1 MIQAQGLSVRYD
13 DGRLALNHISFAL
26 NRGEVYV
33 LLGPNGAG
41 KTTLITAFLGLVPP
55 ATGKNLVNGV
65 DCADRSAAPLKNFA
79 FISEKPTVY
88 EYISCRQNIELLTRL
103 SGGKMPSQQGLMSA
117 IRDVSLPDRI
127 LGSRPKALSAVWKQK
142 LLLAVA
148 VVRQVPALLLD
159 DPTGLLDAV
168 SAREL
173 IQELR
178 KFKERGVAVLLATDD
193 PVVARDLG
201 DRIGILDRGVLTKEL
216 DPRTMSDQELFMTL
230 RSH

>member
-13 DGRLALNHISFAL
+13 DGRLAINHISFTVSK
-26 NRGEVYV
+26 GEVYV

-41 KTTLITAFLGLVPP
+41 KTTLINAFLGLVPP
-55 ATGKNLVNGV
+55 ATGKALVNGV
-65 DCADRSAAPLKNFA
+65 DCAIRSAAPLKNLA
-79 FISEKPTVY
+79 FLSEKPTVY
-88 EYISCRQNIELLTRL
+88 EYISCRRDIELLTRL

-127 LGSRPKALSAVWKQK
+127 LGSRAKALSAVWKQK

-148 VVRQVPALLLD
+148 LVRQVPALLLD
-159 DPTGLLDAV
+159 DPTGRLDAV

-201 DRIGILDRGVLTKEL
+201 DRIGILDRGVLTQEL
-216 DPRTMSDQELFMTL
+216 NPRTMSDQELFMTL

>member
-1 MIQAQGLSVRYD
+1 MSNLFGIGLLFITV
-13 DGRLALNHISFAL
+13 AL
-26 NRGEVYV
+26 
-33 LLGPNGAG
+33 
-41 KTTLITAFLGLVPP
+41 
-55 ATGKNLVNGV
+55 
-65 DCADRSAAPLKNFA
+65 
-79 FISEKPTVY
+79 
-88 EYISCRQNIELLTRL
+88 
-103 SGGKMPSQQGLMSA
+103 
-117 IRDVSLPDRI
+117 
-127 LGSRPKALSAVWKQK
+127 
-142 LLLAVA
+142 
-148 VVRQVPALLLD
+148 VRQVPALLLD

-201 DRIGILDRGVLTKEL
+201 DRIGILDRGVLTNEL